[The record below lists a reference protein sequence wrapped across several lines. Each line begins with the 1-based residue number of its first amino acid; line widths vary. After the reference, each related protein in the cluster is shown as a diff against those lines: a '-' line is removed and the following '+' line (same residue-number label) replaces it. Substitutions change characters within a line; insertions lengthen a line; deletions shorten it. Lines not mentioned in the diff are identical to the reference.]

1 MVRILCIADEES
13 PRLWAGHARELRP
26 DLVLAA
32 GDLPWGYL
40 EHIASCVDAPLLFVP
55 GNHDPAVARGRL
67 HRSGMHVHAGL
78 PVPDPRPHG
87 GINAD
92 GRVVEAAGL
101 RIAGLGGCVRYR
113 PGPNQYSQA
122 EFTRKAS
129 RLARLA
135 RRHLK
140 RSRRA
145 GGTATSPGIDILL
158 THAPPRHCG
167 DEEDA
172 PHHGIEALH
181 PLIEQLTP
189 RLLVHGHIHP
199 YGQRRPDRQVGGTT
213 IRNVVPY
220 KVFDLPVATPT
231 AQFTAGDARLC
242 PPTPDHPA
250 PTPRPTSF
258 EFVAR
263 S

>member
-135 RRHLK
+135 RRHRK

-145 GGTATSPGIDILL
+145 GGGATSPGIDILL

>member
-135 RRHLK
+135 RRHRK

>member
-135 RRHLK
+135 RRHRK

-145 GGTATSPGIDILL
+145 GGAATSPGIDILL